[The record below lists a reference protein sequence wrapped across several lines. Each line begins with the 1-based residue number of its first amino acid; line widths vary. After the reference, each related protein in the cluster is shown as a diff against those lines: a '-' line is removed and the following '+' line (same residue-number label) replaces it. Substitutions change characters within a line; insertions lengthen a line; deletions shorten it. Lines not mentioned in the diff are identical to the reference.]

1 MHTYRGDVEPFV
13 LHLDAR
19 GNSSIIARSPARAIA
34 ELFTTDF
41 VRPLR
46 RIPSF
51 FPDHRLHP
59 LFEIFL
65 DADPEHL
72 RNNEIGHATQ
82 IEVAC
87 NNYRSLYFKPTKFQ
101 QHGMI
106 EAARILNKLSKTI
119 LEKARNLSEDIK
131 QFRRAAQDTRTSAMQ
146 YAHHLITRAPNPF
159 FAHFT
164 IHRSPFA
171 AANGPVTY
179 PEIRKIREKFKRTL
193 KKEIL
198 ETNYLGYSIFLRH
211 NVKIGYWLDAF
222 VYLSDSLGL
231 ALDTIYEM
239 AQKWNSRVSV
249 NGTEIIY
256 MAWPALPENEDAV
269 ARTLVSMTM
278 ATEPDFCCRT
288 IPPNGNRAFWC
299 SQSPIGKVAK
309 RTRIRRKTARNAAHR
324 ARESGNQFVRELQ
337 AEEIIRQQELAFA
350 AWDAASQRKKKTLAT
365 RQAKAQKTRL
375 RKTTQGDSSS

>member
-1 MHTYRGDVEPFV
+1 MMPTTQSSAAARKRKRAAPPDFGYQFAIGRPGRGIVDSAWRAVLGNTNGASIPPYEFHFEALWNIRNVVQLLEVFVHTYRGDVEPFV

-19 GNSSIIARSPARAIA
+19 GNSSIIAQSPARAIA

-41 VRPLR
+41 VRLLR

-72 RNNEIGHATQ
+72 RNNEIGHTTQ

-87 NNYRSLYFKPTKFQ
+87 NNYRSLYSKPTKFQ

-119 LEKARNLSEDIK
+119 LEKARSVSEDIK

-159 FAHFT
+159 FAHLT

-171 AANGPVTY
+171 AGNGPVTY
-179 PEIRKIREKFKRTL
+179 LEIRKIRERFKRTL
-193 KKEIL
+193 NKEIL

-239 AQKWNSRVSV
+239 TQKWNSRVRV

-256 MAWPALPENEDAV
+256 MAWPA
-269 ARTLVSMTM
+269 
-278 ATEPDFCCRT
+278 
-288 IPPNGNRAFWC
+288 PP
-299 SQSPIGKVAK
+299 
-309 RTRIRRKTARNAAHR
+309 
-324 ARESGNQFVRELQ
+324 RE
-337 AEEIIRQQELAFA
+337 
-350 AWDAASQRKKKTLAT
+350 
-365 RQAKAQKTRL
+365 
-375 RKTTQGDSSS
+375 